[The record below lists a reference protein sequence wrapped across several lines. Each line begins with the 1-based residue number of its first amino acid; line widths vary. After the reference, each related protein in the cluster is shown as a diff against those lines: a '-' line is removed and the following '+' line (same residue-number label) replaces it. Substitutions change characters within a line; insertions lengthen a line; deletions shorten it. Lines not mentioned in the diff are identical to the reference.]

1 MGAAL
6 SLDIILDSQADDLSG
21 GIRGINLLIV
31 AEVDLT
37 AELEV
42 TAWVVVNLIALSVLA
57 LLFSHGALLVHFM
70 ALSELLAD
78 GVSFGGATSGEP
90 WVSDDISD
98 AETLV
103 RVELEHASDQILELL
118 RVEALGLALGVGVSL
133 PEEVRSVGGEE
144 FVVVVLFVG
153 HAEGRVSGVE
163 DEENDTEG
171 EKIDNLALV
180 RLAGKDLRSHV
191 AWGTNH
197 GPVGARSV
205 ASLKRASEAE
215 IDDFDVIH
223 LVEEDVFG
231 FKIAMGEALGVD
243 IVDTHEHLLEEVFAN
258 RLGEG
263 ARVCDVVE
271 ELTAGDHL
279 LSDVGDFNS
288 RAVLLVHSSAFLEFE
303 VLDDMSVVKLG
314 CCLNF
319 FLEKLEGTLIEIL
332 VV

>member
-191 AWGTNH
+191 AWGTDH

-243 IVDTHEHLLEEVFAN
+243 IVDTHEHLLEEVLADG
-258 RLGEG
+258 LGEG
-263 ARVCDVVE
+263 AGVRDVVK
-271 ELTAGDHL
+271 ELTTGDHL

-303 VLDDMSVVKLG
+303 VLDDVSVVKLG
-314 CCLNF
+314 RGLNF
-319 FLEKLEGTLIEIL
+319 FLEKFEGTFIEIL